1 MPRTSAIIMPTA
13 HKKGAKGERLRS
25 LNGRIFKTIKFTTQ
39 LAIRDASKTN
49 GSNCQPSH
57 APMTLSNLKSPA
69 DIPSLAAPRILYL

>member
-39 LAIRDASKTN
+39 LAIRNAGKTN
-49 GSNCQPSH
+49 GSYYACDPKQ
-57 APMTLSNLKSPA
+57 LKISG
-69 DIPSLAAPRILYL
+69 